1 MAAGPGLAEYKKIAG
16 AEPPKAIHNAQEH
29 RRWRQVLD
37 RLMAKPEQELSAAEA
52 RYGET
57 GAVLIED
64 YEKKR
69 YRLRAATPLEV
80 LHELMAANGLKRKDL
95 QDVFGSEAAVSYALN
110 GKRPLN
116 VAQIRRL
123 AAKFRVSVAVFV

>member
-1 MAAGPGLAEYKKIAG
+1 MAAGAGIAEYKKVAG

-29 RRWRQVLD
+29 RHWRQVLD
-37 RLMAKPEQELSAAEA
+37 HLMAKPEDELSAAEA

-57 GAVLIED
+57 VAVLIED
-64 YEKKR
+64 YEKKQ
-69 YRLRAATPLEV
+69 YALLATTPLEV

-95 QDVFGSEAAVSYALN
+95 LDVFGTEAAVSYALN

-123 AAKFRVSVAVFV
+123 AAKFRVSAAVFV